1 MAPRPRPNAAF
12 SPAARWVST
21 ASTELANPPFARLAR
36 QRRRGGR
43 VRSVHHSID
52 LMRVVSGLLL
62 PAVAYLARRKTRWDY
77 SKFHKRRRQARRAR
91 FAPILDLRASLPKT
105 GTDDSHKLAAPNPDP
120 ANAGNP
126 K

>member
-1 MAPRPRPNAAF
+1 
-12 SPAARWVST
+12 
-21 ASTELANPPFARLAR
+21 
-36 QRRRGGR
+36 
-43 VRSVHHSID
+43 
-52 LMRVVSGLLL
+52 MRVVFGLLL

-77 SKFHKRRRQARRAR
+77 SKCHKRRRQARRAR

-105 GTDDSHKLAAPNPDP
+105 GTDSHKLAAPNPDL